1 MIKDITLG
9 QYFPGN
15 SMVHRLDPRYKIIIS
30 GIFIAM
36 LFIGD
41 HVICLEIGAVFV
53 AMALILSSIP
63 LKMIVKSIKPIIPL
77 LLFTS
82 LFNIFFISGG
92 MPIFEWKFIKITD
105 AAVHTT
111 FFMFV
116 RIILLIA
123 GTSLLTYTTSP
134 IALTDAI
141 ERLLSPLK
149 KIKVPVHDLAMMMT
163 IALRF
168 IPTLLD
174 ETDKIIKA
182 QQARGADFDT
192 GGIMQKAK
200 SLIPILVP
208 LFISAFRRADELA
221 MAMEARCYRGGGNR
235 TRMNEMVFTKVDY
248 IGCVVVAAF
257 VAAIILLLIIF

>member
-111 FFMFV
+111 FFIGRDV
-116 RIILLIA
+116 LGIPAA
-123 GTSLLTYTTSP
+123 GHDVVGR
-134 IALTDAI
+134 ADERH
-141 ERLLSPLK
+141 ERLLHQVGAAG
-149 KIKVPVHDLAMMMT
+149 KIERHAVVGAH
-163 IALRF
+163 AL
-168 IPTLLD
+168 
-174 ETDKIIKA
+174 E
-182 QQARGADFDT
+182 RGRVV
-192 GGIMQKAK
+192 GN
-200 SLIPILVP
+200 LIPDTLSMYSLVLIF
-208 LFISAFRRADELA
+208 LFHIIPITVTICQDTS
-221 MAMEARCYRGGGNR
+221 YG
-235 TRMNEMVFTKVDY
+235 FTVLDY
-248 IGCVVVAAF
+248 SGINF
-257 VAAIILLLIIF
+257 F

>member
-1 MIKDITLG
+1 MKKL
-9 QYFPGN
+9 
-15 SMVHRLDPRYKIIIS
+15 L
-30 GIFIAM
+30 
-36 LFIGD
+36 L
-41 HVICLEIGAVFV
+41 
-53 AMALILSSIP
+53 
-63 LKMIVKSIKPIIPL
+63 VKSIKPIIPL

-149 KIKVPVHDLAMMMT
+149 KIKVPVHDLAK
-163 IALRF
+163 F
-168 IPTLLD
+168 
-174 ETDKIIKA
+174 
-182 QQARGADFDT
+182 
-192 GGIMQKAK
+192 
-200 SLIPILVP
+200 
-208 LFISAFRRADELA
+208 
-221 MAMEARCYRGGGNR
+221 NR
-235 TRMNEMVFTKVDY
+235 DD
-248 IGCVVVAAF
+248 A
-257 VAAIILLLIIF
+257 